1 MEPAMTGTILII
13 DDDRELAEML
23 RTRLS
28 RRGFNVSLFATARL
42 GFDAVAGDSVDA
54 ILTAIKLPDRNG
66 IELCREISAKWPE
79 IPVVIMTAFGS
90 MEAAIAAIRAGA
102 YDFITKPFEF
112 KILELVLERAVHHR
126 RLQATVKRL
135 SLELNQTRSFDELIG
150 ESQAMQAMFAK
161 LMRIADSEATVLL
174 TGESGAGKELAARAI
189 HHFSRRN
196 KRPLVAINC
205 SAMPEALLEDEL
217 FGHVKGA
224 FTDAQSDRKGLFLAA
239 DGGTLLLDEVGEL
252 PLALQPKLLRVLEEH
267 SVRPLG
273 ANSEKPFDVRVIAIT
288 NRNLEEAVAEGSFR
302 EDLLYRLN
310 VITVEVPPLRSRG
323 TDILLLAGK
332 YVELFAS
339 RQGKA
344 VDGMTNATAQK
355 LLAYRWPGNVRELRN
370 AMEHAVTLT
379 GFSKIIP
386 DDLPEKILHYRPDH
400 GQRVN
405 DLPWAGEL
413 IPMAE
418 MMQRYMHH
426 VLQVVGGNQTLAAQI
441 LQVDRKTLYRKL
453 HQQSGEQANPQTP
466 LFPGPFGA

>member
-1 MEPAMTGTILII
+1 MAGTILII
-13 DDDRELAEML
+13 EDDRELATML

-28 RRGFNVSLFATARL
+28 RRGYQVALFTTAQNGL
-42 GFDAVAGDSVDA
+42 DAVSDLDADA

-66 IELCREISAKWPE
+66 IELCRHISAKWPD
-79 IPVVIMTAFGS
+79 IPVVLMTAFAS

-102 YDFITKPFEF
+102 YDFITKPFDF
-112 KILELVLERAVHHR
+112 SHLELVLERAVRHR
-126 RLQATVKRL
+126 QLQETVKRL
-135 SLELNQTRSFDELIG
+135 SRELTQTRSFDELIG
-150 ESQAMQAMFAK
+150 ESQVMQAMFAK

-189 HHFSRRN
+189 HHFSRRG
-196 KRPLVAINC
+196 KRQFVAINC

-224 FTDAQSDRKGLFLAA
+224 FTDAQTERKGLFLEA
-239 DGGTLLLDEVGEL
+239 DGGTLLLDEIGEL

-273 ANSEKPFDVRVIAIT
+273 ANNERSFDVRVIAVT

-310 VITVEVPPLRSRG
+310 VITVEVPPLRARG
-323 TDILLLAGK
+323 TDILLLANK

-370 AMEHAVTLT
+370 AMEHAVALT
-379 GFSKIIP
+379 GYNKILP
-386 DDLPEKILHYRPDH
+386 EDLPEKILQHRPNASLLA
-400 GQRVN
+400 GE
-405 DLPWAGEL
+405 PMWAGEL
-413 IPMAE
+413 IPLAE
-418 MMQRYMHH
+418 MMQRYIRH

-453 HQQSGEQANPQTP
+453 HQQPNDSSPLQTSV
-466 LFPGPFGA
+466 FPGPLGV